1 MQQSRE
7 TMINNRIKANG
18 AGNFPREFSA
28 FTSINYLGL
37 KRSKTQDKQ

>member
-28 FTSINYLGL
+28 FTSI
-37 KRSKTQDKQ
+37 RSRSEKVKNTR